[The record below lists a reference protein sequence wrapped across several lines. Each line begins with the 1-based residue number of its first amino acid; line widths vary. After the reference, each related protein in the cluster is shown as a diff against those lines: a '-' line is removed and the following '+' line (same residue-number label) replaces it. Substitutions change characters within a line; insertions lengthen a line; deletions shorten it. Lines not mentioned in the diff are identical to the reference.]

1 MVKQGMSRYDA
12 MWSVLRM
19 LGVQGRFVE
28 AVKIFYENQE
38 LGESEKR
45 GEEPVVKELEWKS
58 YGQRHCFQNYQN
70 EVPMGVNPF
79 FTNDTTLVEDSAEKR
94 NR

>member
-1 MVKQGMSRYDA
+1 MTGFCEEEY
-12 MWSVLRM
+12 LM

-58 YGQRHCFQNYQN
+58 
-70 EVPMGVNPF
+70 
-79 FTNDTTLVEDSAEKR
+79 
-94 NR
+94 